1 MPVHLWIF
9 GWLMGRLRGRELF
22 AYSLGNTLLK
32 TTAYKSFGL
41 MFLGLAIMGVLLP
54 VIPVTPFLLLAA
66 WFFARSSEKWHQRLL
81 QSELFGPII
90 RNWENNRCIS
100 RRTKIVS
107 IVLML
112 GMGGT
117 SVMFAVDSIHLKIT
131 ALVFMAVGCATLF
144 FIKTCPEPD

>member
-1 MPVHLWIF
+1 M
-9 GWLMGRLRGRELF
+9 R
-22 AYSLGNTLLK
+22 

-41 MFLGLAIMGVLLP
+41 LFLGLAIAGIMLP
-54 VIPVTPFLLLAA
+54 VIPATPFLLLAA

-117 SVMFAVDSIHLKIT
+117 SVIFAVDDIRLKIA
-131 ALVFMAVGCATLF
+131 ALVFMAVGCATLL
-144 FIKTCPEPD
+144 FIKTCQEQTPISETKDS